1 MPTAPRAYRGSRV
14 WWGGSARRART
25 RSPGRKSSATRHL
38 LLGQD
43 ALLGQQHG
51 DGAEPLLVIRRCQVL
66 LRRHPLD
73 RVPELVEVV
82 DTAADQGT
90 VEGEHVRLPV
100 GVEGRLVGL
109 LLHRR
114 EALHAPDVVDPAHGS
129 SPRSAALPQ
138 TYPALPGPADTC
150 GRRPGS
156 EHPARPRARGPWA
169 PRVP

>member
-25 RSPGRKSSATRHL
+25 RSPGRKSSVTRHL

-43 ALLGQQHG
+43 ALLGQQRG
-51 DGAEPLLVIRRCQVL
+51 DGAEPLLVIRRRQVF
-66 LRRHPLD
+66 RRRYPLD

-82 DTAADQGT
+82 DTAADQGP

-109 LLHRR
+109 LRHRR
-114 EALHAPDVVDPAHGS
+114 EALHPPDVVDPAHGS
-129 SPRSAALPQ
+129 SPRSGRLPQ
-138 TYPALPGPADTC
+138 PTPPPPGP
-150 GRRPGS
+150 PGTREVS
-156 EHPARPRARGPWA
+156 TWP
-169 PRVP
+169 V